1 MRKTRATSTNITQ
14 RTNSQSEPS
23 QSLKQP
29 STEAPTLKGKRHTLF
44 TDNVYLCLNE
54 EDQPHFM
61 KSFIKKGPKGYGICD
76 ICPPL
81 AVKKEKEQKK
91 AREIA
96 TENIYQHILSDA
108 HSIRVKKEDRA
119 KYNNLVEVIKNLKAQ
134 NKKKSQWK
142 SGISRR

>member
-1 MRKTRATSTNITQ
+1 
-14 RTNSQSEPS
+14 
-23 QSLKQP
+23 
-29 STEAPTLKGKRHTLF
+29 
-44 TDNVYLCLNE
+44 LNE
-54 EDQPHFM
+54 EDQPLFM